1 MKKGI
6 TLRQFVENC
15 ELQPFEVITDAFPD
29 LSGLDWVQQYEAFQK
44 HHVQYRR
51 ALSVSKE
58 KIYMCLEAH
67 SLRRVGK
74 KIFKQRIEPR
84 EYIYIT
90 PTTLS
95 IGKNTTYRFIKD
107 FLSLLGIDWFR
118 DIPER
123 ILEAHF
129 KKESVLRAVL
139 TKKIYSEETFYR
151 FLAAR
156 CYGMKDASWRTIK
169 KYCNLCYVCRR
180 PVSIFDLVE
189 FTKNVDESVEV
200 LTNTTTPDLY
210 EDMLRYAVQLNQ
222 VIDFNWSRNRLE
234 AEHQN
239 QIETVNAKELEHKD
253 ATPLYEQVVET
264 DAIKLLNNEKEVF
277 MEGRLMHHCVY
288 NCYFGSMKQ
297 GTFMAFHMKQPEEC
311 TFSIRHENGKLTF
324 DQIHLKYNAIVKPE
338 TKQIALDFMEKNAD
352 ALVKS
357 FKAAQ
362 LKAFPYGIQKA
373 VYNNELDLPLFDVVD
388 LPY

>member
-15 ELQPFEVITDAFPD
+15 ELQSFEVITDAFPS
-29 LSGLDWVQQYEAFQK
+29 LSGLDWVQQYEIFK
-44 HHVQYRR
+44 TPRTEYRR
-51 ALSVSKE
+51 ALVVSKD
-58 KIYMCLEAH
+58 KTYYCLEAH
-67 SLRRVGK
+67 GLRRIGK
-74 KIFKQRIEPR
+74 KIFKQCLEPR

-90 PTTLS
+90 PTTVS
-95 IGKNTTYRFIKD
+95 IGKHTTYTFIKS
-107 FLSLLGIDWFR
+107 FLALLELDWFR
-118 DIPER
+118 DMPEQV
-123 ILEAHF
+123 LDVYF
-129 KKESVLRAVL
+129 KKESTLRAIL
-139 TKKIYSEETFYR
+139 TKKVYSEETFYR
-151 FLAAR
+151 FLAAK
-156 CYGMKDASWRTIK
+156 CFGMKDASWRTIK
-169 KYCNLCYVCRR
+169 KYCELCYVRHR

-200 LTNTTTPDLY
+200 LTNTVTPDLY

-264 DAIKLLNNEKEVF
+264 DTIKLLNNEKEVF

-288 NCYFGSMKQ
+288 NCYFRSMKQ

-352 ALVKS
+352 ALIKS
-357 FKAAQ
+357 FEAAQ
-362 LKAFPYGIQKA
+362 LKAPYGIQKA
-373 VYNNELDLPLFDVVD
+373 FYNNELDLPLLDVVD

>member
-15 ELQPFEVITDAFPD
+15 KLQPFEVITDAFPS
-29 LSGLDWVQQYEAFQK
+29 LSGLDWAQQYEIFK
-44 HHVQYRR
+44 TPRTEYRR
-51 ALSVSKE
+51 ALVVSKD
-58 KIYMCLEAH
+58 KIYYCLEARG
-67 SLRRVGK
+67 LRRIGK
-74 KIFKQRIEPR
+74 KIFKQCLEPR
-84 EYIYIT
+84 EYVYIT
-90 PTTLS
+90 PTTVS
-95 IGKNTTYRFIKD
+95 IGKHTTYTFIKS
-107 FLSLLGIDWFR
+107 FLALLELDWFR
-118 DIPER
+118 DMPEQV
-123 ILEAHF
+123 LEIYF
-129 KKESVLRAVL
+129 KKESTLRAIL
-139 TKKIYSEETFYR
+139 TKKVYSEETFYR
-151 FLAAR
+151 FLAAK
-156 CYGMKDASWRTIK
+156 CFGMKDASWRTIK
-169 KYCNLCYVCRR
+169 KYCKLCYVHHR
-180 PVSIFDLVE
+180 PVSIFDLVA

-200 LTNTTTPDLY
+200 LTNTVTPDLY

-239 QIETVNAKELEHKD
+239 QIEIVNAKELERKD

-264 DAIKLLNNEKEVF
+264 DTIKLLNNEKEVF

-288 NCYFGSMKQ
+288 NCYFRSMKQ

-352 ALVKS
+352 ALIKS

-362 LKAFPYGIQKA
+362 LKAPYGIQKA
-373 VYNNELDLPLFDVVD
+373 FYNNELDLPLLDVVD